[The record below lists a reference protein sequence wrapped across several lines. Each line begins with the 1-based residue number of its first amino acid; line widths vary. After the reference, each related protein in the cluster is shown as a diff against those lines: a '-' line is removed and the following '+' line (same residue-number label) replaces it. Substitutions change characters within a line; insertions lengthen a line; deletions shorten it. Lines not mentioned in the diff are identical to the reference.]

1 MRERF
6 GRMIPLGNSN
16 RTAHSKPAAFFF
28 LASLALASSATL
40 NAQVE
45 GPQPTRI
52 LVRAEGKGDVSHSL
66 RASDLTVEIDGK
78 PVQLTGLVPLLG
90 TAGLSGKARGQEVEV
105 AVLID
110 DGLRSNFGVQLRD
123 VENFVTST
131 VGPTTSVGLGYM
143 RNGAAYFPSG
153 FSKDPE
159 VELKAVRLPISAS
172 GVDGSP
178 YFCLQELVKHWPT
191 NSGAARVVL
200 MITNGIDRYNGSVSP
215 LNQNSPY
222 VDQAITDAQRAN
234 VRVYSIYFGP
244 RSVNGELGSFSG
256 QGYLSKVGQ
265 ETGGMLFNQGSL
277 NPPSIS
283 PYFKQFQQALS
294 NTYAATFLDGR
305 PKLESLKIKSTVSG
319 LKIRSQSQ
327 VQSGTGEAQ

>member
-1 MRERF
+1 
-6 GRMIPLGNSN
+6 MISSRNSIFN
-16 RTAHSKPAAFFF
+16 STVHSKPAAFFV
-28 LASLALASSATL
+28 LAGLAFASSAVSV
-40 NAQVE
+40 AQVE
-45 GPQPTRI
+45 GPQPTRV
-52 LVRAEGKGDVSHSL
+52 LVRADAKGDAATAL
-66 RASDLTVEIDGK
+66 RASDVTVEVGGK
-78 PVQLTGLVPLLG
+78 PVQLTGLVPIVG

-123 VENFVTST
+123 VEQFVTST
-131 VGPTTSVGLGYM
+131 TGPTTAVGVGYM

-191 NSGAARVVL
+191 NSNAAHVVL

-222 VDQAITDAQRAN
+222 VDQAITDSQRAN
-234 VRVYSIYFGP
+234 VPVYSIYYGP
-244 RSVNGELGSFSG
+244 RSVNSQLGSFSG
-256 QGYLSKVGQ
+256 QGYLGKVAD
-265 ETGGMLFNQGSL
+265 ETGGILFNQGSL
-277 NPPSIS
+277 NPPSIT
-283 PYFKQFQQALS
+283 PYFREFQRALS
-294 NTYAATFLDGR
+294 NTYAATFMDGR
-305 PKLESLKIKSTVSG
+305 PRLETLKVKSKVSG
-319 LKIRSQSQ
+319 VKLRAQSQ
-327 VQSGTGEAQ
+327 VQSGTSQER